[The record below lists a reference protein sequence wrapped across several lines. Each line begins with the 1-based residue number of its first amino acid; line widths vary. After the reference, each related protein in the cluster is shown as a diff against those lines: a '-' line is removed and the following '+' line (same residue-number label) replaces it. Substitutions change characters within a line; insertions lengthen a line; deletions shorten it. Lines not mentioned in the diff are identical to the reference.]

1 MTRRFSRSAAVLASA
16 AVLSMVATP
25 AMARPRGWGGGWGG
39 WGGGWGHRHHDG
51 IDGGDVLAGILIIG
65 GIAAIASAASSNNK
79 ARRAE
84 PEYRYPDP
92 PVRQDQRG
100 YAGNDDRPQ
109 WNEGTGINGAI
120 NRCID
125 EVSRGKTGVDTV
137 DSVNRDGEGW
147 RVQGKVTSGDDFT
160 CSVDGDGRIRQVAIA
175 GRAI

>member
-1 MTRRFSRSAAVLASA
+1 MTRKFSRGAAVLAGA

-25 AMARPRGWGGGWGG
+25 AMARPRGWGGG

-65 GIAAIASAASSNNK
+65 GIAAIASAASNSSNSK

-84 PEYRYPDP
+84 PEYRYPEP

-109 WNEGTGINGAI
+109 WSEGTGINGAV

-147 RVQGKVTSGDDFT
+147 RVQGRVTSGDSFT
-160 CSVDGDGRIRQVAIA
+160 CSVDGDGRIRQAAIA